1 MKAQTYLDVT
11 RGLALVESRLSGV
24 LYGRDEKKETIAT
37 ESGALDLLSEV
48 DQVTETLRQVIAHD
62 SGVPC
67 KALLA

>member
-11 RGLALVESRLSGV
+11 RGLKLVESRLSGV
-24 LYGRDEKKETIAT
+24 LYGRDETKETIAT

-67 KALLA
+67 KALPA